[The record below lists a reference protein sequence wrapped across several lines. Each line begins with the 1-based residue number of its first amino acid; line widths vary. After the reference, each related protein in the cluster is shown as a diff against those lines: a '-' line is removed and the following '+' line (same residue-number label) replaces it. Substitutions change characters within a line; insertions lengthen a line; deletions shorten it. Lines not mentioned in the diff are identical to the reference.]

1 MKRFMIGLAALLV
14 AATAVYAAYAPIPL
28 LTTPATNEPSQIN
41 STLNGIINSLNS
53 NVNPANFAAPSSPRN
68 LLDNGAMA
76 ISQRGTGTV
85 TCAVAAGLIAIN
97 HTADRWGCSGNVT
110 SGQGQAAVITASPAP
125 PTGFTQA
132 VKVWRNSAALTQ
144 PICLIQEI
152 PTLSSVAAQGQVV
165 TLSAYIAGLAG
176 LVADNGGV
184 VNMTVITGTTAD
196 EGLGTMTASPAIT
209 PAWTGLAT
217 VATQAFTVTTAFSRV
232 SMNAQI
238 GATAKEVGV
247 EICFTPTAT
256 GSGAT
261 DGFAVTGAQLEIG
274 NTPSAFEFKNVAQEL
289 AIAQRYFVQ
298 WTDNLAATFSLPG
311 TCFETSSGATAA
323 CTLILPQTMRT
334 TPTSVVLTATS
345 FGMTKAAD
353 GTAGACS
360 TLAVISSG
368 SSPNSVGLTCAL
380 SETAA
385 VGTGHRM
392 IYANSGANTLTVSAD
407 F

>member
-1 MKRFMIGLAALLV
+1 MKRLMIGLAALLV

-28 LTTPATNEPSQIN
+28 LTSPATNEPSQIN

-68 LLDNGAMA
+68 MIDNGQMS
-76 ISQRGTGTV
+76 IIQRGTGTV
-85 TCAVAAGLIAIN
+85 TCAVNAGIVSAN
-97 HTADRWGCSGNVT
+97 YTADRWACQGNVT

-125 PTGFTQA
+125 PAGFINS

-152 PTLSSVAAQGQVV
+152 PTAQAVAMQGQTV
-165 TLSAYIAGLAG
+165 TLSAYLAGLAG

-184 VNMTVITGTTAD
+184 VNMTIVSGTTAD
-196 EGLGTMTASPAIT
+196 EGLGTVTASPAIT

-238 GATAKEVGV
+238 GATVKEVGV

-256 GSGAT
+256 GAGVT
-261 DGFAVTGAQLEIG
+261 DGFAVTGVQMEIG
-274 NTPSAFEFKNVAQEL
+274 NTPSAFEFHNIAQDL
-289 AIAQRYFVQ
+289 AVAQRYFYRV
-298 WTDNLAATFSLPG
+298 TETTSATMRG
-311 TCFETSSGATAA
+311 TCVNLTSSIANCLVPFPVPMRVIPVMTYTTGMAIAVAAQTSVTA
-323 CTLILPQTMRT
+323 CTANATST
-334 TPTSVVLTATS
+334 TASSVVGNLSVLMSCATSAAGGALGTATTW
-345 FGMTKAAD
+345 GD
-353 GTAGACS
+353 AG
-360 TLAVISSG
+360 
-368 SSPNSVGLTCAL
+368 
-380 SETAA
+380 
-385 VGTGHRM
+385 GTG
-392 IYANSGANTLTVSAD
+392 IINANAD